1 MKNGEGASPAGI
13 ADSLMPDMKAIE
25 EELAKNPIKLHI
37 EIDEEKIKNIKAMAG
52 LQKTAKET
60 AQIIGTI
67 GQAFNSIE
75 DPAARV
81 AGIVAQAIANIALA
95 YSDALAKDQTSKFN
109 IWGFLAAS
117 AASLI
122 SMTTAISQVHSSTG
136 YAEGGVIKGN
146 SYSGDNIMANGG
158 AIGLNAGEL
167 VLNKAQQSTLA
178 SELQN
183 GGNRIQVIGRLSGE
197 QLFLCAENWAKR
209 TGKGE
214 FVTW

>member
-1 MKNGEGASPAGI
+1 
-13 ADSLMPDMKAIE
+13 
-25 EELAKNPIKLHI
+25 
-37 EIDEEKIKNIKAMAG
+37 MAG

-81 AGIVAQAIANIALA
+81 AGVVAQAIANIALA

-146 SYSGDNIMANGG
+146 SYSGDNIPIMA
-158 AIGLNAGEL
+158 NAGEV
-167 VLNKAQQSTLA
+167 VLTKAMTNNLAAGIQSQGMGGWQLKTRLAGTDLLLSVERTL
-178 SELQN
+178 QKQ
-183 GGNRIQVIGRLSGE
+183 GY
-197 QLFLCAENWAKR
+197 
-209 TGKGE
+209 GKIA
-214 FVTW
+214 TWG